1 MKACHLMD
9 QGAQTRRWSKWT
21 KFAIGFKYD
30 EAINDHKVINE
41 GQLGRV

>member
-1 MKACHLMD
+1 MPPNGPRSTNKEMEQMA
-9 QGAQTRRWSKWT
+9 